1 MAKLPKEET
10 LDNKY
15 MMVARWLHY
24 GIGHKGD
31 LFGQQEAFWDSKI
44 FLTACREEV
53 KNIGH

>member
-44 FLTACREEV
+44 FLTACRVEV